1 MKSKLTNCKVC
12 GAEVAKS
19 ASSCPKCGA
28 KMKKKNP
35 LLGILL
41 IIFGFAMIGIAFGGG
56 GDGPEKVGDA
66 GSSSSAASSQE
77 QTVFGVGDQVAL
89 NDVVVTFNG
98 VTESPGTEF
107 NRPGDGNVFL
117 VCEFTIENNSSQD
130 VNVSSMLCF
139 EAYVDD
145 YTTSMSLSAMVLDTN
160 KAQLD
165 GTVAAGKK
173 MNGIIGYEVSSE
185 WKELEVRFTPDFWA
199 QKDITFIAEH

>member
-56 GDGPEKVGDA
+56 GEGDA

-98 VTESPGTEF
+98 VTESRGTEF

-117 VCEFTIENNSSQD
+117 VCEFTIENNSAQD

-145 YTTSMSLSAMVLDTN
+145 YTASMSLSAMVLDAN